1 MKYTYFKDLSFPQLE
16 RASSHY
22 YRYTIYIKS
31 KFSKIVKYIDVKNLE
46 KINIKN
52 FSRVRLTKYFND
64 SIYGFQKI
72 ITQKNKFLFLH
83 LPLTIIF
90 LDFCTYRYQLFINM
104 IIQK

>member
-1 MKYTYFKDLSFPQLE
+1 MKYTYFKRLKFSTIGKSIV
-16 RASSHY
+16 SS
-22 YRYTIYIKS
+22 IIDILYILKS

-72 ITQKNKFLFLH
+72 I
-83 LPLTIIF
+83 
-90 LDFCTYRYQLFINM
+90 D
-104 IIQK
+104 